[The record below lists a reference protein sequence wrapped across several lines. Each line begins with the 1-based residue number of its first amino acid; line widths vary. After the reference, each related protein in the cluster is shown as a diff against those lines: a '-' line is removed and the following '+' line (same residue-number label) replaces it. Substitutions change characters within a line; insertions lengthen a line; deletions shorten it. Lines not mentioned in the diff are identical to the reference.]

1 MHVNQCE
8 FFKVLHVLFFELPVQ
23 AGTTWL
29 LEFVGS
35 TDTSQTYVPKAR
47 LFPIGKHLAWSWF
60 QAGGGNPLER
70 NLEGEEPVQN
80 SSTRLSTHE
89 TVPFTVY
96 TFAFRY
102 STRFQIT
109 DVVLR
114 LYLQALSLES
124 STTHGSKFPKHE
136 VV

>member
-1 MHVNQCE
+1 MNSPKFCMFYSSNYRYRLARLGCWSLLVQLIHLKLTCLKPGCSPLVN
-8 FFKVLHVLFFELPVQ
+8 
-23 AGTTWL
+23 TWL
-29 LEFVGS
+29 GPGF
-35 TDTSQTYVPKAR
+35 R
-47 LFPIGKHLAWSWF
+47 R
-60 QAGGGNPLER
+60 GGGNPLER